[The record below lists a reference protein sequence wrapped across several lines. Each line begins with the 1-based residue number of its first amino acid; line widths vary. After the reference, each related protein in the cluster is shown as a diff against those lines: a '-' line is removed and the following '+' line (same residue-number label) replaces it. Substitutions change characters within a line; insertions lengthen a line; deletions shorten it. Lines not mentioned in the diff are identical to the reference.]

1 MMDRRLFKEMKSQ
14 PNAMKSMIFGGLA
27 SAIWSITFA
36 LCVAIIV
43 NKLFMLHEPISSTY
57 PAFGIAIAI
66 LILRGIS
73 HGWFEYRHRLIA
85 LRIKKRLRLSMLE
98 STFDAGKLHNRES
111 TGSSAAI
118 FCESADS
125 IEPYF
130 YDFMP
135 QLFAV
140 SITVPLILIVAF
152 CIDPVSALIMLFTAP
167 LLPLFLALIGM
178 ATGQTNR
185 KRLSA
190 LKRLGST
197 FLEALNGMKTLKLF
211 GKSGSHGKT
220 IYESSESFRKTTME
234 VLRVAFLSAFVLEL
248 TATISIAMIAVSL
261 GLRLIYGKMEFFDAF
276 FILLLAPEFY
286 QPIRMLGAKFH
297 TAIAGKEAADKL
309 YKPEPTVDSS
319 EPESIGTSAV
329 PQPISE
335 INLKNL
341 TVQYEGSDSLALDN
355 FSISIPANKTVAIVG
370 KSGAGKSTLAKV
382 LLGLIKPTSGTV
394 AINDISYDTLSPES
408 LRNSIGFVAQN
419 PFLFAD
425 SIAENIAFGNCAID
439 SPRIIEAISK
449 TGLSDLICSLPD
461 GIETKISE
469 DGISVSRGES
479 QRISIARTLV
489 KDSPVIIL
497 DEPTSAL
504 DNHNQKLIDSTLE
517 NLRGTKTILV
527 IAHRLETVR
536 HADLILVMDRG
547 VLAESGTHD
556 QLILKN
562 GTYAELLSAWER
574 GLDE

>member
-1 MMDRRLFKEMKSQ
+1 MMDRRLFKEPKAQ
-14 PNAMKSMIFGGLA
+14 PNAMKSMIFGGLT
-27 SAIWSITFA
+27 SAIWAITFA
-36 LCVAIIV
+36 LCVAVIV

-57 PAFGIAIAI
+57 FFFGIAIVI
-66 LILRGIS
+66 LLFRGIS

-85 LRIKKRLRLSMLE
+85 LRIKKKLRLSMLE
-98 STFDAGKLHNRES
+98 STFDAGNLQNRES

-130 YDFMP
+130 FDFLP

-140 SITVPLILIVAF
+140 SLTVPIILIVTL
-152 CIDPVSALIMLFTAP
+152 CVDPLSALIMFITAP
-167 LLPLFLALIGM
+167 LLPIFLALIGM
-178 ATGQTNR
+178 ATGETNR
-185 KRLSA
+185 KRLKA

-211 GKSGSHGKT
+211 GKSEFHGKT
-220 IYESSESFRKTTME
+220 IYASSESFRKTTME

-261 GLRLIYGKMEFFDAF
+261 GLRLIYGQMEFFNAF
-276 FILLLAPEFY
+276 FVLLLAPEFY
-286 QPIRMLGAKFH
+286 QPIRQLGAKFH
-297 TAIAGKEAADKL
+297 TAMTGKEAADKL
-309 YKPEPTVDSS
+309 YKPESAIVTT
-319 EPESIGTSAV
+319 EPEPVGTRAV
-329 PQPISE
+329 PQNISLQ
-335 INLKNL
+335 NLS
-341 TVQYEGSDSLALDN
+341 VMYEGSESSALDN
-355 FSISIPANKTVAIVG
+355 FSISIPANRTIAIVG

-382 LLGLIKPTSGTV
+382 LLGLIQPTSGIV
-394 AINDISYDTLSPES
+394 SINGISYRELSPES
-408 LRNSIGFVAQN
+408 IRKAIGFVSQN

-425 SIAENIAFGNCAID
+425 TIAENIGFGNCPSASPLITDAI
-439 SPRIIEAISK
+439 AQ
-449 TGLSDLICSLPD
+449 TGLTDLISALPN
-461 GIETKISE
+461 GILTPISE

-489 KDSPVIIL
+489 KNSPVIIL

-504 DNHNQKLIDSTLE
+504 DSHNQELIDSTLE

-536 HADLILVMDRG
+536 HADLIFVMESG
-547 VLAESGTHD
+547 KLAESGTHNE
-556 QLILKN
+556 LITKN
-562 GTYAELLSAWER
+562 GSYAELLSAWER